1 MEAPTYPT
9 QTKRPSPEV
18 WRRYTRLLMQ
28 RWWILLLFVSTMVC
42 YRAYQLQKQPDEF
55 VSSAKLV
62 LQGRI
67 QIDKSSSYQ
76 EEMTNLFGTQ
86 KDILEGPT
94 LARRV
99 NNQLKLL
106 HSDLES
112 SQVQLYIERA
122 KLSGVINIKARGQRG
137 AFTQAYLNTVLDEYM
152 DIREEMRSRVSN
164 DALSDVTD
172 QLNRLREQV
181 DSAEKELKDFHQQ
194 NDIIVLQNGSNRD
207 GNYLTRLVDK
217 RSTLETRLNFLKQL
231 DVEQD
236 INRRSQADA
245 NAAESEGGANMHQLA
260 ASERDFLRTKR
271 EIAMLEVERNRR
283 AKVWKPRHPGIIE
296 LNSRISAAQALLKV
310 FRDQSTNLS
319 RERARALEVELTSLN
334 AEIAEWEKRTLATN
348 RLLAASQHLTDKVDR
363 VRSPYDKLLLKMH
376 EIDQA
381 KNLDQDTFSIMERA
395 STPYRLQQSAFK
407 PLLGSALMGL
417 LAGVVV
423 LMLLN
428 RCDDT
433 LHSASEYF
441 ERFSR
446 DFLGAIPKV
455 DGDQS
460 SQLVSSEDERPFF
473 AEAYR
478 KLRSSILYKRWP
490 NGAPKT
496 MLITSAIPFDGKS
509 TVASNLAAV
518 LAMSGSEVLLVDAD
532 LRRGALHKRLG
543 KDIAPGLSDVL
554 LGSCPLFEAIAE
566 TDHANLDLLP
576 RGKVTNETIETLLK
590 ARTRE
595 IFTQLERV
603 YDYIVVDSAPVLVA
617 DDTLSL
623 APVVDTTLFVIRL
636 NRTPGRLAERAL
648 ANLEQRQV
656 SIGGVILNFDHAF
669 VGEYYTY
676 DYSKYYASIAE
687 D

>member
-1 MEAPTYPT
+1 MDTPTHPT
-9 QTKRPSPEV
+9 QHKRPSPEI

-28 RWWILLLFVSTMVC
+28 RWWILLLFISTMVC
-42 YRAYQLQKQPDEF
+42 YKAYKLQKQPDEF
-55 VSSAKLV
+55 ISSAKLV

-67 QIDKSSSYQ
+67 QIDKASSYQ

-99 NNQLKLL
+99 DNQLKLL
-106 HSDLES
+106 HSDLERS
-112 SQVQLYIERA
+112 SVRLYIERA

-137 AFTQAYLNTVLDEYM
+137 SFTQAYLNTVLDEYM
-152 DIREEMRSRVSN
+152 DLRGEMRSEVSN
-164 DALSDVTD
+164 EALSDVTD

-181 DSAEKELKDFHQQ
+181 ESAEKELEEFHQQ
-194 NDIIVLQNGSNRD
+194 NDIVVLQNGSNRD
-207 GNYLTRLVDK
+207 GDYLTQLVDK
-217 RSTLETRLNFLKQL
+217 RSALETRLNFLKQL

-236 INRRSQADA
+236 INRRSQA
-245 NAAESEGGANMHQLA
+245 ESSVGDSERGANIYQLA
-260 ASERDFLRTKR
+260 ASERDFLTTKR

-296 LNSRISAAQALLKV
+296 LNSRIAAAQTLLNV
-310 FRDQSTNLS
+310 FREQSSDLS

-334 AEIAEWEKRTLATN
+334 AEIAEWEKRTLSTN
-348 RLLAASQHLTDKVDR
+348 RLLAASQHLTNKVAR
-363 VRSPYDKLLLKMH
+363 VRSPYEKLLLKMH

-395 STPYRLQQSAFK
+395 SAPYRLQQSAFK

-417 LAGVVV
+417 FAGLAV
-423 LMLLN
+423 LLLLN
-428 RCDDT
+428 RLDDT

-441 ERFSR
+441 ERFSQ

-455 DGDQS
+455 DGDKS
-460 SQLVSSEDERPFF
+460 TQLVSSDDERPFF

-518 LAMSGSEVLLVDAD
+518 LAMSGAEVLLVDAD

-576 RGKVTNETIETLLK
+576 RGKVTNEAIETLLK

-595 IFTQLERV
+595 IFTQLENV

-623 APVVDTTLFVIRL
+623 APVADTTLFVIRL

-648 ANLEQRQV
+648 SNLEQRQV

-676 DYSKYYASIAE
+676 DYSKYYETIAE